1 MKIGIYARVSTKKQN
16 TERQIEEL
24 SAVAERMGATEVR
37 IFSDDGISGV
47 KGRYERKGLDDLLK
61 AATRRE
67 LDKVLVW
74 SVDRLGRS
82 LKHLVVTLEELEQTG
97 CSLYLHKQAVD
108 TSTAS
113 GKALF
118 GMLAIFSSYE
128 REIITQRINSGLD
141 KARRNGVVLGR
152 RNTTDHLGKQASLLK
167 ASGASYRRIATEL
180 GISVYTA
187 HRLVKEKKAA

>member
-1 MKIGIYARVSTKKQN
+1 MQIGIYTRHSTKKQN
-16 TERQIEEL
+16 SERQIEEL
-24 SAVAERMGATEVR
+24 TEVAERMGATEVR
-37 IFSDDGISGV
+37 IFSDDGISGA
-47 KGRYERKGLDDLLK
+47 KGRYEREGLDNLLK

-97 CSLYLHKQAVD
+97 VALYLQKQAVD

-141 KARRNGVVLGR
+141 RARRNGVVLGR
-152 RNTTDHLGKQASLLK
+152 RNTTDHLGEQALRLK
-167 ASGASYRRIATEL
+167 ATGSSYRHIASEL
-180 GISVYTA
+180 GVSVYTA
-187 HRLVKEKKAA
+187 HRLVKGQKAA